1 MAAVTGVDS
10 VVKVMDKRGHR
21 DVHSLRQA
29 RIGWMFSTPALVFI
43 GLVTIFP
50 IGFSVALSLSN
61 VNVTGNGFALQGF
74 TFSNY
79 SQLIHSSTWR
89 YALVFTVFYTVV
101 TVAVEVVLGTM
112 IALVLERLTKARGMM
127 MALLL
132 LPWSIITVISAELW
146 QYIYEGTYGVLQ
158 AIFQSIGLGAPVF
171 LGSPTSAI
179 ISMMVADIWKTTPF
193 VAVIVIAGL
202 VMLPSDVYEAAS
214 CDGASNWTIFWK
226 ITLPLL
232 RPTIAIA
239 VLFRVLQAFGVF
251 DLPFVLT
258 GGGPG
263 TATTSLAILSY
274 KVMFQNIDYGP
285 GAAVAVSATLLV
297 ILGCLLFLRVFKT
310 QVGREEVQ

>member
-1 MAAVTGVDS
+1 
-10 VVKVMDKRGHR
+10 
-21 DVHSLRQA
+21 
-29 RIGWMFSTPALVFI
+29 
-43 GLVTIFP
+43 
-50 IGFSVALSLSN
+50 
-61 VNVTGNGFALQGF
+61 
-74 TFSNY
+74 
-79 SQLIHSSTWR
+79 
-89 YALVFTVFYTVV
+89 
-101 TVAVEVVLGTM
+101 
-112 IALVLERLTKARGMM
+112 
-127 MALLL
+127 
-132 LPWSIITVISAELW
+132 
-146 QYIYEGTYGVLQ
+146 
-158 AIFQSIGLGAPVF
+158 
-171 LGSPTSAI
+171 
-179 ISMMVADIWKTTPF
+179 VADIWKTTPF